1 MKFLHN
7 IHILNKMKQEQ
18 RLPCFDNL
26 QWVKCL
32 TIWQIWI
39 CLNFN
44 HWGSNLN
51 SFGGKLTN
59 SQITHVT
66 KHCNQN
72 FKLMGKETEP
82 NLFQLTDK
90 FQFPK
95 KKLWELQYYPINK
108 FILKGRTRQK
118 NTKEINYLMRS
129 LHEFSKYL
137 TFNIIR
143 PTIPSQSTTLQLKN
157 W

>member
-51 SFGGKLTN
+51 SLGGKLTN

-72 FKLMGKETEP
+72 FKLMVKKQ
-82 NLFQLTDK
+82 NQIFFNWLTN
-90 FQFPK
+90 FSFPK
-95 KKLWELQYYPINK
+95 RSSGSFNTTPSINLSWRGEQDRKIQKK
-108 FILKGRTRQK
+108 
-118 NTKEINYLMRS
+118 
-129 LHEFSKYL
+129 
-137 TFNIIR
+137 
-143 PTIPSQSTTLQLKN
+143 STTWWEVYMNSPSTWPLIL
-157 W
+157 